1 MKKLFFATAIL
12 LTAITTNAQNSDL
25 KFQGGLDLGIPAH
38 NLSGTSLG
46 VGVDV
51 MALYPLSK
59 EAVVTGDFGYTALFG
74 KNGATTTNLLPLRAG
89 LRFYPSDNFFVAG
102 KIGAGFMSN
111 NGSSVTTT
119 AYSFG
124 LGYKIAPKVE
134 IGGSYDG
141 YSKNGTVGLINL
153 RLGYTFN

>member
-89 LRFYPSDNFFVAG
+89 LRFYPSDNFLPV
-102 KIGAGFMSN
+102 K
-111 NGSSVTTT
+111 SVQVLCPTMVQVLQQQLTLL
-119 AYSFG
+119 AWDIK
-124 LGYKIAPKVE
+124 L
-134 IGGSYDG
+134 
-141 YSKNGTVGLINL
+141 LL
-153 RLGYTFN
+153 R